1 MERTRDDEGRCA
13 TVCVCAIESYR
24 VNVCGWL
31 TAELNMFTLQA
42 THVLY
47 ALLIFAG
54 STTFVQAS
62 ADVTPDDD
70 GMLMHYTRFYS
81 IRK

>member
-1 MERTRDDEGRCA
+1 
-13 TVCVCAIESYR
+13 
-24 VNVCGWL
+24 
-31 TAELNMFTLQA
+31 MFTLQA